1 MSATP
6 NNAAPG
12 WENARPLPTSQALD
26 PREADGRNALQGL
39 LAFACIHQQAARRKR
54 DAASTPSDP
63 ALRLSREEELAL
75 DEILQLVAARA
86 LAITGADGVA
96 IALAKDRAIV
106 CRACAGKIAPDAG
119 VRLDPSAGFSGACL
133 SSGEIVRCDDSE
145 TDPRVN
151 AHACRTLGARSMIAV
166 PLSAKRRVI
175 GLLEAFSAEPNGFN
189 DSDVRSL
196 NLLGE
201 LILAAIRPEEEHHL
215 AEMAREI
222 LPNPLVRT
230 VDPIAVRLPG
240 PEAPALQRVDV
251 PSSADVPVV
260 LPPAIKISPAIVTL
274 GVPQAATSK
283 VLVDEK
289 FAPAITAAAPA
300 PAVPEEK
307 TAVKQENAARVAIPE
322 PIVIPVAAASTAGWT
337 VDEVPAFPKDAQT
350 HAKDESYS
358 PAEPSPVVRMTVT
371 AAAAVVAIAL
381 LAGLVWKW
389 QRVDQA
395 ISANTRAASEVK
407 SAGTQILPAEPGALA
422 PPLKLGG
429 TAEVTGIHHS
439 STTESS
445 TIVVEV
451 QDQVEYEEHSLD
463 NPPRIY
469 FDLHDTKLSA
479 AIANQTINVDD
490 GFIKRVRVAQ
500 PVGGITRV
508 VLEIRDARPEVSVS
522 LDNNPYRL
530 TIQIHKPGTAPAST
544 PQLSVKP
551 QPPNVV
557 KPSPIITTSPKK
569 PAAVSEAQPAAEH
582 FSIVLDAGHGG
593 WDLGA
598 IGKKGLLE
606 KDLTFDVVQRL
617 GSLLETKL
625 GANIVYTRQDDSYL
639 TLEKRAEIANLSHA
653 DLFLSVH
660 ANYSDLSTAR
670 GVETY
675 YTNTYSSVRARTPEA
690 PALQSVNWSGVVD
703 IRAKVTGARKFA
715 SDIQQALYGG
725 LAARNPGITNRG
737 VKEAQYVV
745 LTGTQMPAVL
755 AEISFVSS
763 PADEDRLQNA
773 EYRQMIAEALYKGVV
788 KYDQELHRTKMAGV
802 RKPAHE
808 QETR

>member
-1 MSATP
+1 
-6 NNAAPG
+6 
-12 WENARPLPTSQALD
+12 
-26 PREADGRNALQGL
+26 
-39 LAFACIHQQAARRKR
+39 
-54 DAASTPSDP
+54 
-63 ALRLSREEELAL
+63 
-75 DEILQLVAARA
+75 
-86 LAITGADGVA
+86 
-96 IALAKDRAIV
+96 
-106 CRACAGKIAPDAG
+106 
-119 VRLDPSAGFSGACL
+119 
-133 SSGEIVRCDDSE
+133 
-145 TDPRVN
+145 
-151 AHACRTLGARSMIAV
+151 
-166 PLSAKRRVI
+166 
-175 GLLEAFSAEPNGFN
+175 
-189 DSDVRSL
+189 
-196 NLLGE
+196 
-201 LILAAIRPEEEHHL
+201 
-215 AEMAREI
+215 
-222 LPNPLVRT
+222 
-230 VDPIAVRLPG
+230 
-240 PEAPALQRVDV
+240 
-251 PSSADVPVV
+251 
-260 LPPAIKISPAIVTL
+260 
-274 GVPQAATSK
+274 
-283 VLVDEK
+283 VDEK

-500 PVGGITRV
+500 PVEGITRV